1 MDLGFRNEAGCP
13 LSVYW
18 ANMLGREDVNGGM
31 MGAEATATTTLGLP
45 DVGFTC
51 AEQYKFH
58 LGTLPATQDFM
69 WDWNSS
75 TKYEGSFIGH
85 TFIARL
91 ANDPT
96 HTVIDTYTVAPT
108 RIIECPNKKQQQGIT
123 TTLSSV
129 VQQEIGILHHDT
141 TDEYDDEMD
150 DDDDDNEWH
159 RSSIH
164 PASSLSVLSGSC
176 TVASTDRPPP
186 SREP

>member
-1 MDLGFRNEAGCP
+1 MG
-13 LSVYW
+13 YW
-18 ANMLGREDVNGGM
+18 ANMLGREDLNT
-31 MGAEATATTTLGLP
+31 EATLGLP
-45 DVGFTC
+45 DIGFTC

-96 HTVIDTYTVAPT
+96 HTVIDTYTVTPT
-108 RIIECPNKKQQQGIT
+108 KIIECPNTKQQQGRT
-123 TTLSSV
+123 TTLSNA

-141 TDEYDDEMD
+141 TDEHDDEMD

-159 RSSIH
+159 RSSIL
-164 PASSLSVLSGSC
+164 PTSSSLSVLSGSC

-186 SREP
+186 SR

>member
-1 MDLGFRNEAGCP
+1 
-13 LSVYW
+13 
-18 ANMLGREDVNGGM
+18 
-31 MGAEATATTTLGLP
+31 MGAATLGLP
-45 DVGFTC
+45 EVGFTC

-58 LGTLPATQDFM
+58 LGTLPTTQDFM

-108 RIIECPNKKQQQGIT
+108 KIIECPNKKQQQGIT

-141 TDEYDDEMD
+141 TDDDDDEM
-150 DDDDDNEWH
+150 EWH

-176 TVASTDRPPP
+176 TVASTD
-186 SREP
+186 